1 MEVQP
6 ARPAQTG
13 PAKKPRS
20 EPRPRNPEATQKRIL
35 KAAKAEFAKFG
46 LGGARVDRIAQRAT
60 ANKRMIYHYFG
71 SKEDLFRAV
80 LEEAYSDIRAAEKK
94 LRLESL
100 EPEEAIERLVS
111 FTWDYYLKHPEFL
124 TFVNSENL
132 HKARHVNNSELI
144 RQMHKPYVAMVQ
156 AIIDRGIAKGV
167 FRAGIDAVDL
177 NITIAALGY
186 YYLTNR
192 FTGAIIYDTDLMAPA
207 RLESRLRFN
216 LDTINRLLRSEPHPS
231 P

>member
-1 MEVQP
+1 M
-6 ARPAQTG
+6 
-13 PAKKPRS
+13 
-20 EPRPRNPEATQKRIL
+20 
-35 KAAKAEFAKFG
+35 
-46 LGGARVDRIAQRAT
+46 
-60 ANKRMIYHYFG
+60 
-71 SKEDLFRAV
+71 
-80 LEEAYSDIRAAEKK
+80 
-94 LRLESL
+94 
-100 EPEEAIERLVS
+100 
-111 FTWDYYLKHPEFL
+111 KHPEFL

-156 AIIDRGIAKGV
+156 TIIDRGVAKGV
-167 FRAGIDAVDL
+167 FRAGIDAVNL
-177 NITIAALGY
+177 NITIAAVGY

>member
-80 LEEAYSDIRAAEKK
+80 LRKRIRISVLPKRSFGWRALSRK
-94 LRLESL
+94 RQSRGWFRSL
-100 EPEEAIERLVS
+100 G
-111 FTWDYYLKHPEFL
+111 T
-124 TFVNSENL
+124 T
-132 HKARHVNNSELI
+132 
-144 RQMHKPYVAMVQ
+144 
-156 AIIDRGIAKGV
+156 
-167 FRAGIDAVDL
+167 
-177 NITIAALGY
+177 T
-186 YYLTNR
+186 
-192 FTGAIIYDTDLMAPA
+192 
-207 RLESRLRFN
+207 
-216 LDTINRLLRSEPHPS
+216 
-231 P
+231 